1 MVIVAAVDRADHA
14 EAVVREA
21 ASLAEQFDT
30 SLKVVHV
37 LDEQAFLGLEQAS
50 VSETGRPIEMD
61 EIRERAA
68 EIASEAA
75 AGVTVDFD
83 AVGLVGNVASQII
96 RFADSNDARYIVVGG
111 RRQTPVG
118 KVLFGSTAQK
128 VLLGANQPV
137 LMAYEGDESPVE

>member
-1 MVIVAAVDRADHA
+1 MVIVAAVDRADGA

-37 LDEQAFLGLEQAS
+37 LDEQTFLGLEQAS

-61 EIRERAA
+61 KIRKRAA

-75 AGVTVDFD
+75 TGVTDNFD
-83 AVGLVGNVASQII
+83 AAGLVGNVASQII
-96 RFADSNDARYIVVGG
+96 RYADSNDARYIVVGG

-128 VLLGANQPV
+128 VLLGAHQPV
-137 LMAYEGDESPVE
+137 LMAYQGDGSSME